1 MADIRRCKFGCDT
14 QLRDFDEKENKYK
27 EHPSGIIHTR
37 ERCTEAK
44 RKKEQNQNQPA
55 PQQQNNNQDQKSLDI
70 KAAQLERKRQHDEL
84 IKNLQWNTRMLAH
97 LNETQGGK
105 MARDILEEMGFEEFE
120 EEQRSYENNV
130 I

>member
-1 MADIRRCKFGCDT
+1 MAYIRRCKYGCDT

-44 RKKEQNQNQPA
+44 IKKEQNQNQPA
-55 PQQQNNNQDQKSLDI
+55 PQQNNNQDQKSLDI
-70 KAAQLERKRQHDEL
+70 KAAQLERKRQHNEL
-84 IKNLQWNTRMLAH
+84 IKNLQWNTKALATVAES
-97 LNETQGGK
+97 NGAGSAK
-105 MARDILEEMGFEEFE
+105 DILEAMGFEEFQ
-120 EEQRSYENNV
+120 EEQRSFENDV